1 MNSGERPLCRATE
14 PQEMN
19 SGERPLRGCSCG
31 DSISGTKTNSPKD
44 AQVSRLRQ
52 L

>member
-1 MNSGERPLCRATE
+1 MNSGERPLCKAIE
-14 PQEMN
+14 PQEIN

-31 DSISGTKTNSPKD
+31 GSISGTKTDSPKD
-44 AQVSRLRQ
+44 AQASRLRQ